1 MTHIKFMRCYLK
13 VPKILMPQLSR
24 LPKFLFTPFPSE
36 VVPFG
41 TDTAI
46 PAGFA
51 WSEHCCKSFRVW
63 VFITFCDSVRISS
76 MLLTRRPL
84 SLNFN
89 FGNRKKITGGEV
101 RWVGRVVGWP
111 SCSWAPKTAT
121 KWATREPDFF
131 FLFTMQVPGVIAP
144 LVWTFAPNVFPTVV
158 SEYRNRIFVLV
169 FNVEKKEII

>member
-89 FGNRKKITGGEV
+89 FGNRKKNHRGRSAVSRESCGMTVVFVGAKNCHKMSDAWTG
-101 RWVGRVVGWP
+101 
-111 SCSWAPKTAT
+111 
-121 KWATREPDFF
+121 FF
-131 FLFTMQVPGVIAP
+131 FFVHDAGSRSYCATCLDVCAECF
-144 LVWTFAPNVFPTVV
+144 PN
-158 SEYRNRIFVLV
+158 SRLRISQQNFRTC
-169 FNVEKKEII
+169 F